1 MIVFVVILLGIM
13 VGVCGVVYDILE
25 KRKLE
30 QTIKIEQKNR
40 IIQAEKLRQKKLN
53 QLNNELE
60 NLQLERELLNQ
71 IYIAENINIYGTKD
85 VKKLK
90 KAFVLERQI
99 HNIDKK
105 ISTYIDKI
113 ESL

>member
-1 MIVFVVILLGIM
+1 MIVFIVISLGFV
-13 VGVCGVVYDILE
+13 VGVCGAAYDILE
-25 KRKLE
+25 RRKL
-30 QTIKIEQKNR
+30 QNAIKIEQKNR
-40 IIQAEKLRQKKLN
+40 IIQAEKLRQKKIK
-53 QLNNELE
+53 QLSNELE
-60 NLQLERELLNQ
+60 NLQLELELLNQ